1 MEEKLAQ
8 FLKSLRVIQ
17 PDAGF
22 RERARRV
29 LFASASAAEQPKS
42 FKRGFFEDVAFGS
55 ALVFSSV
62 AFLIIFA
69 GASLFSANRAGLSDL
84 RQLNEGVLLS
94 EAESLDFNIHLGEAR
109 YFEES
114 AQEVAALLREI
125 STEGSEPGA
134 PGTN

>member
-1 MEEKLAQ
+1 MEDKLVQ

-22 RERARRV
+22 RERNRRV
-29 LFASASAAEQPKS
+29 LFASASVERQPKS

-62 AFLIIFA
+62 VLLLIFA
-69 GASLFSANRAGLSDL
+69 GTSLFSANERARGDL
-84 RQLNEGVLLS
+84 KQLQEGVILS
-94 EAESLDFNIHLGEAR
+94 EAESLEFSIHLGEAR

-125 STEGSEPGA
+125 SEEGSEPGA